1 MSKYEQAVIDLYY
14 TIPIGYPINMIG
26 KTIQTQRLLDYINE
40 CEETEKEAED
50 MKAKVK
56 AYLFS
61 TNFDEER
68 ELYLELCILTKGS
81 ESK

>member
-1 MSKYEQAVIDLYY
+1 MNKHEQAVIDLYY